1 MFRPEWMEWGDEY
14 ELDAEL
20 LPKNVRLS
28 FYIPLID
35 RSLGKIIVNC
45 FSNAMSALSDGMV
58 TRLRSVARH
67 CYFSTAADDPS
78 CVVMILVW
86 VVPYSHDDCN
96 EHMIVMSR
104 VLRNFI
110 QFRTASLTLCSNR
123 EQRALGGSHG
133 PYHASVLCERADEGK
148 LQLGGADDKRPV

>member
-45 FSNAMSALSDGMV
+45 FSNAMSALSDGM
-58 TRLRSVARH
+58 A
-67 CYFSTAADDPS
+67 
-78 CVVMILVW
+78 
-86 VVPYSHDDCN
+86 
-96 EHMIVMSR
+96 SR
-104 VLRNFI
+104 FI
-110 QFRTASLTLCSNR
+110 IR
-123 EQRALGGSHG
+123 
-133 PYHASVLCERADEGK
+133 PIER
-148 LQLGGADDKRPV
+148 